1 MSRTF
6 ALIIATAFGIAP
18 VFAGEN
24 NSPWHSFV
32 DLQGGH
38 YDSANACLVGVEG
51 GVGYETGSLVHY
63 LFAGVGQ
70 VSRGDEPDHLDEFEF
85 GYRATYRLNERT
97 SIFAE
102 LGKESLSANA
112 LESDALGNT
121 INLSLDSDH
130 YFVGTGFRINV
141 WKGLGLTF
149 SCRYLPNVEDAAF
162 ARAGNDGLGNVVT
175 VADDTPNF
183 LVKLGIGYQ
192 F

>member
-38 YDSANACLVGVEG
+38 YDSANAYLVGLEVG
-51 GVGYETGSLVHY
+51 IGYETGSLVHY
-63 LFAGVGQ
+63 LFTGAGQ
-70 VSRGDEPDHLDEFEF
+70 VSRDDEPDHLDEFEL
-85 GYRATYRLNERT
+85 GYRVAYRLNEKT

-102 LGKESLSANA
+102 LGRESLSANA
-112 LESDALGNT
+112 RRVDALGNP
-121 INLSLDSDH
+121 IPLSFDSDH
-130 YFVGTGFRINV
+130 YFVGAGFRVDV
-141 WKGLGLTF
+141 WKGLGLIF
-149 SCRYLPNVEDAAF
+149 SCRYLPDIEDAAF
-162 ARAGNDGLGNVVT
+162 AQAGSDALGNVVMLT
-175 VADDTPNF
+175 EDTPNF